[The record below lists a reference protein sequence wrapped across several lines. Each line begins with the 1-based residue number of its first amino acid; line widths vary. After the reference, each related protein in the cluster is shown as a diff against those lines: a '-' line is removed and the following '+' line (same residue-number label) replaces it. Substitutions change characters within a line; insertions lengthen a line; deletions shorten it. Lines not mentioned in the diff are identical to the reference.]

1 MSLNLGNATMAAC
14 AALRTDAS
22 FAALRAGLADVAHQ
36 KIHAALDVPPE
47 QRVEATSYAR
57 ALRDVWLAIEAAT
70 LTVPQRQVAL
80 PKTRPGQPNPPGPP
94 GAPSQPGAPGA

>member
-1 MSLNLGNATMAAC
+1 MSLNLGNSTMAAC

-22 FAALRAGLADVAHQ
+22 FAALRTGLADIAHQ
-36 KIHAALDVPPE
+36 KIHAALDVPPDA
-47 QRVEATSYAR
+47 RVEATSYAR

-80 PKTRPGQPNPPGPP
+80 PKNKPAQPSP
-94 GAPSQPGAPGA
+94 PSQPGAPGA